1 MTIIATVATTGNP
14 TYDRVLRGIYGTVVP
29 GPHASQVIFRP
40 APEFAQVSHL
50 FRQLPQLPVPAA
62 GVKTREVPEQDAD
75 LAKAQI
81 LFGLG
86 ARWQSMYAPHTAVTE
101 GGMQNLGQA
110 LLSGEANAVA
120 DGVRQHLS
128 AVGMQVY
135 EVPVTIKGEVHSHGS
150 YVGDAASLINH
161 MSAAERVIALDDT
174 RHPRALGTMALTGA
188 AAAIEQ
194 ARATQVPA
202 PVVPAAGAVAP
213 TEGMAAWLRNLLAGS
228 RAPEAAA
235 AEGAGGEQA
244 AAAQPGA
251 VVSDTWA
258 NYQGVDATVRG
269 LVYVVAPNVNSI
281 PRALG
286 FMLEAYKED
295 AAGLHLEPVDVAE
308 VRDLQRADLSMNDFE
323 DSDFDADQQ

>member
-29 GPHASQVIFRP
+29 GPHASQVIFTP

-86 ARWQSMYAPHTAVTE
+86 ARWQSMYAPHTAVAE
-101 GGMQNLGQA
+101 GGAQNLGQA

-161 MSAAERVIALDDT
+161 MSAVDRAIALDDT
-174 RHPRALGTMALTGA
+174 RQPRALGTLALTGA
-188 AAAIEQ
+188 AAAIEL

-202 PVVPAAGAVAP
+202 PGVPAAAAP
-213 TEGMAAWLRNLLAGS
+213 TERMSAWLRNLLSGS
-228 RAPEAAA
+228 RDPQAPA

-244 AAAQPGA
+244 AVAGPVA
-251 VVSDTWA
+251 VASDTWA
-258 NYQGVDATVRG
+258 NFQGVDATVRG
-269 LVYVVAPNVNSI
+269 LVYVVAPNINSI

-323 DSDFDADQQ
+323 DSDFDADRQ